1 MKILFCGD
9 VAGAAGRKAVKNY
22 LPQLKEK
29 YHIDAIIVN
38 AENAAHGLG
47 LTPKTYAEL
56 LRAGADVMT
65 MGNHTFDKMDVT
77 EIWQKENVLV
87 RPLNYPTD
95 TAGKGFH
102 IFNVGNKRLCVT
114 QLLGKAF
121 MNTKIPLEDPFQTIQ
136 SFIETHRDEYD
147 LLVVDMHAETTA
159 EKVAMGYFLDGQA
172 TLVVGTHT
180 HIPTADAH
188 LLQKGTA
195 FVTDVGMCGDYTS
208 VLGMTT
214 ETAFSHFGLGT
225 ERKRFEPATNSSTL
239 AAVLVEVNE
248 KTLTPTSIRPIIL
261 GDILENTIKL

>member
-9 VAGAAGRKAVKNY
+9 VAGSAGRKAIKTY

-29 YHIDAIIVN
+29 YHIDVAIVN

-87 RPLNYPTD
+87 RPLNYQD
-95 TAGKGFH
+95 GIAGKGFH
-102 IFNVGNKRLCVT
+102 ICTFNGKRICVV

-121 MNTKIPLEDPFQTIQ
+121 MNSKIPLSDPFQTIQ
-136 SFIETHRDEYD
+136 MFIDEHHTEYD
-147 LLVVDMHAETTA
+147 LLIVDMHAETTA
-159 EKVAMGYFLDGQA
+159 EKIAMGYFLDGKA

-188 LLQKGTA
+188 LLPKGTA
-195 FVTDVGMCGDYTS
+195 FITDTGMCGDYTS
-208 VLGMTT
+208 VLGMTI

-225 ERKRFEPATNSSTL
+225 APKRFEPSTNSSTL
-239 AAVLVEVNE
+239 SAVMVEVSD
-248 KTLTPTSIRPIIL
+248 KTMKPVSICPVIL
-261 GDILENTIKL
+261 GDTLENTIKL